1 MTSDDLVLKVHN
13 IETYYGNIMAI
24 KGISIDVQ
32 RGHVV
37 SILGANGAG
46 KTTILRTIS
55 GVLVDQPE
63 KGTIELFGQKIER
76 QDPTK
81 IAKLGIGHVP
91 EGRETFPE
99 LTTEECLKVGYYN
112 RKDKDNIQPDLDR
125 ILGYFPVLGARLKQ
139 RADMLSGGEQQMLA
153 ISVAMMTRPKLLMMD
168 EPSLGLSPLFIKE
181 IFKIIKMMNDGGTTI
196 LLVEQN
202 ARVALNIAHFGYVLE
217 NGRIVLFGS
226 VDDLKEDADVKDFF
240 LGMKEYDKVKSYKRK
255 KKWS

>member
-1 MTSDDLVLKVHN
+1 MTDNDLVLKIHN

-24 KGISIDVQ
+24 KGISIDVP
-32 RGHVV
+32 RGSVV

-63 KGTIELFGQKIER
+63 KGTIELFGKRIER
-76 QDPTK
+76 QDPAK
-81 IAKLGIGHVP
+81 IARMGIGHVP

-99 LTTEECLKVGYYN
+99 LTTEECLKVGYYH
-112 RKDKDNIQPDLDR
+112 RKDTTTVKTDLER
-125 ILGYFPVLGARLKQ
+125 ILGYFPVLKARLNR

-181 IFKIIKMMNDGGTTI
+181 IFKIIKAMNEEGTTI

-202 ARVALNIAHFGYVLE
+202 ARVALNIAHYGYVLE
-217 NGRIVLFGS
+217 NGRIVLFGA
-226 VDDLKEDADVKDFF
+226 VNDLKENADVKDFF